1 MTYYYAYV
9 DENNQVTWL
18 GAMPSPLTAPG
29 YLEITQDQYENGNL
43 MGKYWN
49 GSEFVD
55 TLYKYYAVLD
65 AEGIVI
71 DIIQYEGTLEGDTV
85 VEIDSLDTTLL
96 GLWYDRDGDQ
106 TFKSIPIHILSNY
119 TTDQISYKNEDKWLS
134 TKLDEIEAAIQ
145 NAGGN
150 TTALV
155 ASEVLAALI
164 TVDGANSGLD
174 ADMLDGK
181 HASAFADVDHTH
193 TQYAPSSHTH
203 EGYAEADHTH
213 TGYAESGHTHSEYA
227 ETGHTHSGYAA
238 SNHFHSEYASAGH
251 SHSGYASSSHSH
263 SNYLPIA
270 GGTVTGDLEIDGELD
285 VWGETNFR
293 SAVRTLGTQTLY
305 NSGSQIMFGSNN
317 LASRI
322 CGSAISATKTIS
334 VDSDERLKENIQDVD
349 TQKVIDFIN
358 GIDVKTFNY
367 KGDDKGCIGAI
378 AQQVVRNVPEVAKYF
393 VSKNSEGYF
402 SVKIAD
408 LVFPLI
414 VAVQELNKQVE
425 ELKRG

>member
-1 MTYYYAYV
+1 MTYYYAYI
-9 DENNQVTWL
+9 DENGQVTWL

-55 TLYKYYAVLD
+55 SLYHYYAVLSD
-65 AEGIVI
+65 EDVVI
-71 DIIQYEGTLEGDTV
+71 DVIEYEGTLEGDTV
-85 VEIDSLDTTLL
+85 VEIDSLDTSLL
-96 GLWYDRDGDQ
+96 GLWYDRNGDQ
-106 TFKSIPIHILSNY
+106 TFKAIPIHILSDY
-119 TTDQISYKNEDKWLS
+119 TTDQISYKDQDKWLS

-145 NAGGN
+145 AAGG
-150 TTALV
+150 TSTALV
-155 ASEVLAALI
+155 ASEVLAAMI

-174 ADMLDGK
+174 ADLLDGK

-193 TQYAPSSHTH
+193 TQYATATHTH
-203 EGYAEADHTH
+203 SEYAEAD
-213 TGYAESGHTHSEYA
+213 HTHSEYA
-227 ETGHTHSGYAA
+227 ETGHTHSGYAS
-238 SNHFHSEYASAGH
+238 SN
-251 SHSGYASSSHSH
+251 HSH
-263 SNYLPIA
+263 SNYLPVA
-270 GGTVTGDLEIDGELD
+270 GGTIDGDLEIDGELD
-285 VWGETNFR
+285 VWNETNFR
-293 SAVRTLGTQTLY
+293 SVVRTLGTQTLY

-334 VDSDERLKENIQDVD
+334 VDSDERLKENIQPVD
-349 TQKVIDFIN
+349 AQKVIDFIN

-367 KGDDKGCIGAI
+367 KGDNKECIGAI

-393 VSKNSEGYF
+393 VSKGSEGYF